1 MSRLLLSLALSAV
14 APLAF
19 AASPNVVVNLADDLG
34 WGDLSGSGNT
44 TVNTPR
50 IDSLATDGATFER
63 FFVQPVCSPTRAEFL
78 TGRYHPRG
86 GVRGVTS
93 GGERLNLN
101 ETTIADSFKKAGY
114 ATGCFGKWHNGS
126 QMPYHPNGCG
136 FDEFFGFTHG
146 HLAHYSDST
155 DLDHNGKPAT
165 GKGYLPDE
173 LTTRATD
180 WFGTQAKAGKP
191 FFAFLA
197 FNTPHSPMQVPDK
210 YWDRFKAAE
219 LKQKG
224 KPAENLD
231 HTRAALAMT
240 ENLDDNVGRV
250 LDALKANKLDANTLV
265 LFFSDNGPNGPR
277 WVGTMKGQKG
287 STDDGG
293 VRSVLHVR
301 WNGTIK
307 RGTVVKP
314 VAGAIDLRPTLLAL
328 CGVTNVGAKRLDGLD
343 LSKQLLAADPPAV
356 PERYLVQSW
365 NGKHSVRSDRFRLDA
380 AGKLFDMTADPS
392 QTTDVSAKEP
402 TMLKAHQ
409 DALAA
414 WKADVLADLPAKDER
429 PFPVGHAD
437 RTELPARDGVPVGG
451 VKRSANAPNSSYFTN
466 WTKPADALT
475 WHVELPEAG
484 DYELIVQYTCGKA
497 DVGSTLEAKLGAA
510 TWTGKIEKAADPPL
524 VGKEADRVVRQGESY
539 TKPFAVV
546 SLGVVGVV
554 KGTSTLTLRA
564 TDIPGG
570 QVADVRGV
578 ELIRRKAK

>member
-1 MSRLLLSLALSAV
+1 MLRF
-14 APLAF
+14 AF
-19 AASPNVVVNLADDLG
+19 AVLLAVTPVFAQKPNVVFILADDLG

-44 TVNTPR
+44 NLKTPH
-50 IDSLATDGATFER
+50 IDSLATGGATFER

-78 TGRYHPRG
+78 TGRYHQRG

-93 GGERLNLN
+93 GGERLNLD
-101 ETTIADSFKKAGY
+101 ETTLAQCFQKAGY

-126 QMPYHPNGCG
+126 QHPYHPTARG

-146 HLAHYSDST
+146 HLAHYFDSL
-155 DLDHNGKPAT
+155 DLDHNGTPAT

-173 LTTRATD
+173 LTGRAID

-191 FFAFLA
+191 FLAYLA
-197 FNTPHSPMQVPDK
+197 FNTPHSPMQVPDP
-210 YWDRFKAAE
+210 YWGRFKSAE
-219 LKQKG
+219 LRLKG

-250 LDALKANKLDANTLV
+250 LDALKQHKLDANTVV

-277 WVGTMKGQKG
+277 WVGKLKGQKG

-301 WNGTIK
+301 WPGNVKAG
-307 RGTVVKP
+307 RVVTP
-314 VAGAIDLRPTLLAL
+314 VAGAIDLMPTLLGL
-328 CGVTNVGAKRLDGLD
+328 CGVANAGKKPLDGID
-343 LSKQLLAADPPAV
+343 LSRQLLDADPPKV
-356 PERYLVQSW
+356 PERFVVQSW

-380 AGKLFDMTADPS
+380 AGKLFDTTADPG
-392 QTTDVSAKEP
+392 QTTDVSGKESAE
-402 TMLKAHQ
+402 LQKHA
-409 DALAA
+409 DALAK
-414 WKADVLADLPAKDER
+414 WKKEVLADLPAKDER

-466 WTKPADALT
+466 WTKADDAMT
-475 WHVELPEAG
+475 WHIEVPEAG

-497 DVGSTLEAKLGAA
+497 DVGSTLEAKLGNAV
-510 TWTGKIEKAADPPL
+510 WRGKIEKAADPPL
-524 VGKEADRVVRQGESY
+524 VGKETDRVVRAGESY
-539 TKPFAVV
+539 TKPFAAV
-546 SLGVVGVV
+546 SLGVVGVA
-554 KGTSTLTLRA
+554 KGTGTLTLRA
-564 TDIPGG
+564 TEVKGA

-578 ELIRRKAK
+578 EVVRKK